1 MAIRLR
7 TPLLALILAPFA
19 LWALVLAWEHA
30 LVPLVASVW
39 RSDVV
44 VRARLA
50 SGNQATR
57 SEALRDA
64 VSVRPAGAALIGKVV
79 EIMRED
85 RDSRLRLEAAGA
97 LGAIGN
103 LQPLPEGAKAALG
116 ALVLA
121 EQDDAV
127 LAAAV
132 RAAGQAAAK
141 NPVAEAVSQ
150 RIVRI
155 FDERHLEWVYPAAA
169 EALGAIGAAQ
179 ALPGDVYTA
188 MHAVFANSKR
198 PGEREN
204 LSRAFAQI
212 AAGQALPAPL
222 LDALAAALAGD
233 DNPSIRIQA
242 LYALAH
248 ASAYY
253 PRSKELLAAA
263 TQDTRPD
270 VQSAAAH
277 GLRIIDTKQL
287 YAGRDPMT
295 VALDRSLPVERRLQA
310 MGPLK
315 VNRRDAAWRA
325 QVLSLAR
332 DDDPRV
338 IVAALGLF
346 IHISGAPDEEFD
358 QRSLIPQLTTAMAH
372 ADPQV
377 RRAAYAA
384 LGHHFSNHHR
394 YRGRAADFRPQ
405 LEAGAQDP
413 DALVKVSAL
422 AAMLRG
428 GPAAAD
434 REAILKRGLNDSDP
448 HVRRVVVSW
457 LGSPRT
463 EISEREALLERALKD
478 PDPAV
483 RQAAAEAGQQWRSR
497 KRDSPVELWQQW
509 QAGEH
514 AKVGLTVLT
523 AVTVAAPVLVG
534 CVFFLYFMAR
544 LLTYVYQRRWRALVV
559 VPVLAAWAAASYGM
573 FLLYFVAA
581 HMRSPDFWN
590 ALLVAGVL
598 WVTVAVYAAAGWGL
612 HYAVRR

>member
-1 MAIRLR
+1 MAIKYR

-30 LVPLVASVW
+30 LLPLFVSVW

-50 SGNQATR
+50 SDDPATR
-57 SEALRDA
+57 SKALRDA
-64 VSVRPAGAALIGKVV
+64 ASARPAGQALIGKLVA
-79 EIMRED
+79 IMRAD
-85 RDSRLRLEAAGA
+85 PAPAVRIDAAGA
-97 LGAIGN
+97 LGAVGTR
-103 LQPLPEGAKAALG
+103 QPLPAEAKQAL
-116 ALVLA
+116 ATLVLKA
-121 EQDDAV
+121 QDDGLLSAGVKAV
-127 LAAAV
+127 A
-132 RAAGQAAAK
+132 QAAAQ
-141 NPVAEAVSQ
+141 NPVAEEVMQ

-155 FDERHLEWVYPAAA
+155 FNERHLEWVYPSAA

-179 ALPGDVYTA
+179 ALPGDVYTD
-188 MHAVFANSKR
+188 MHAVFANAKR

-204 LSRAFAQI
+204 LARAFAQI
-212 AAGQALPAPL
+212 AAGQTLPAPI
-222 LDALAAALAGD
+222 LDALAAALEGER
-233 DNPSIRIQA
+233 NERIRIQA

-253 PRSKELLAAA
+253 PQSKELLAAA
-263 TQDTRPD
+263 TRDARAD
-270 VQSAAAH
+270 VSSAATH
-277 GLRIIDTKQL
+277 GLNIIEAKQL
-287 YAGRDPMT
+287 DASRDPMS
-295 VALDRSLPVERRLQA
+295 VALDRSLPVESRLKA
-310 MGPLK
+310 IGALK
-315 VNRRDAAWRA
+315 VNRRDAAWRE

-338 IVAALGLF
+338 IAAALELF
-346 IHISGAPDEEFD
+346 IYVDGTPDDEFD
-358 QRSLIPQLTTAMAH
+358 RRSLIPQLTAAMAH
-372 ADPQV
+372 PDPQV
-377 RRAAYAA
+377 RRAAYGA
-384 LGHHFSNHHR
+384 LGRQFSNNHR
-394 YRGRAADFRPQ
+394 YRSRAADFRPQ
-405 LEAGAQDP
+405 LEAGAQDR
-413 DALVKVSAL
+413 DAMVRISAL

-428 GPAAAD
+428 DPAAAD

-463 EISEREALLERALKD
+463 EISEREALLERVLKD

-497 KRDSPVELWQQW
+497 KRNWLVELWQQW

-523 AVTVAAPVLVG
+523 AVTVAAPVSIG
-534 CVFFLYFMAR
+534 GAFFLYFMAR

-573 FLLYFVAA
+573 FLLYFMAA
-581 HMRSPDFWN
+581 HMRSPDAWN
-590 ALLVAGVL
+590 ALQLAGVL
-598 WVTVAVYAAAGWGL
+598 WVVVAVYAAAGWGL